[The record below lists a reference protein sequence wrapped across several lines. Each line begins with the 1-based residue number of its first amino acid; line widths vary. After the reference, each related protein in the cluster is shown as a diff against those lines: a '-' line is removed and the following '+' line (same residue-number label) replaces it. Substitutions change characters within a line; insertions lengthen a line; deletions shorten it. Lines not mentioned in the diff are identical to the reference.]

1 MSVDHSQD
9 DTHNP
14 KVIFRNPPFSFHRS
28 LARYVIPLSKFSKL
42 PSNAGKRTV
51 VGAAILAPPTQ
62 DDDSLEA
69 SGGVEAGDGRTREGQ
84 WKSHAKELLPRILL
98 AQRSSHETLYP
109 NEWEIPGGE
118 AEYGIDQ
125 TILETVV
132 REVREETGLR
142 VVEVLRDFE
151 GFEYGSE
158 DRRSKQYN
166 FLVKVDL
173 KQEYKVILD
182 PEEHQAFA
190 WVSKRDMEGEDGNKF
205 KMTKEMRRC
214 VMNALEAWEKALSV
228 SQRDRDLICWF

>member
-1 MSVDHSQD
+1 MSVDHSKD

-42 PSNAGKRTV
+42 SSNAGKKMV
-51 VGAAILAPPTQ
+51 VGAAII
-62 DDDSLEA
+62 DSPVQNGDSALESTGA
-69 SGGVEAGDGRTREGQ
+69 EAGDGRTRDGG
-84 WKSHAKELLPRILL
+84 WKAHADELLPRILL
-98 AQRSSHETLYP
+98 VQRSSHETLYP
-109 NEWEIPGGE
+109 DEWEIPGGK
-118 AEYGIDQ
+118 AEYGVDQ
-125 TILETVV
+125 TILETVA

-158 DRRSKQYN
+158 DRRSKQHN

-173 KQEYKVILD
+173 VQGYQVILD

-190 WVSKRDMEGEDGNKF
+190 WVSKRDMEGEDGNKY
-205 KMTKEMRRC
+205 KMTEEMRRC
-214 VMNALEAWEKALSV
+214 LMKALEAWEKALSV
-228 SQRDRDLICWF
+228 S